1 MNKDSKLKIS
11 EATLKDY
18 EEIVELYN
26 KNQVYQ
32 FSNGVPLSV
41 RDLDLTMKIK
51 EVSNL
56 FLLKDHDKLIG
67 TSAFFKFIT
76 HECLDKDSSFSGYL
90 LIDSKNRSGQA
101 ISFLYKN
108 ILERITQLGFS
119 NLYTE
124 ISKYN
129 KPSLSLSKLN
139 GFKEYHETYEDFLH
153 HRSLRSNLPK
163 LMRTFRISKY
173 HGKEYDLSTF
183 KILDEVENFSQ
194 KETEIKTIISEEE
207 IVFRVQDTAT
217 LPYYLKMD
225 LFKLEIMSID
235 DQYIL
240 RVDFLSDRVREVRV
254 KFVKYGFVI
263 LTREKSSVK
272 IRKRSNKCS
281 IQASIVT
288 EDGNI
293 DVQLERLKNQSS
305 HKNIILK
312 NTFQGYDLS
321 VTPDGNLIFSRE
333 GRIIFEDSFL
343 LFSRPPEARI
353 RVKEGVDNIKI
364 QLKHQGLSITKNIEF
379 IDNERVFCSYLF
391 NTKARKFFPELLK
404 QGFKI
409 HCQEYLIENA
419 GVYQAYTPGS
429 NPIEHDDFI
438 RADHFEE
445 KSFTYYSPDEEK
457 EIRYTPF
464 GKGSNQMQFRPLSV
478 IESTDLTDLVYHFTI
493 SRVSRIESGINSEE
507 YGPPLNYQ
515 KTTSEL
521 LNCVL
526 HAGIE
531 EERNYGGKRVIANR
545 EIYPATN
552 LVLSHNQITLPKDN
566 VPLGSDL
573 YSISFDYKIRGGIE
587 QVSCGR
593 RFAYENKSH
602 ILENIERLL
611 VYDRHQDRYLEFFAK
626 KGIFYSYRENN
637 NLKVR
642 CIFTTRSSYPTNI
655 SITEYKRSEENEYNL

>member
-1 MNKDSKLKIS
+1 MKEDSKLKIS
-11 EATLKDY
+11 EATSKDY
-18 EEIVELYN
+18 EEIVGLYN

-32 FSNGVPLSV
+32 FSNGIPLSV
-41 RDLDLTMKIK
+41 RDLDLTLKIK

-56 FLLKDHDKLIG
+56 FLLKDDDKLIG

-163 LMRTFRISKY
+163 LMRTFRISNY

-183 KILDEVENFSQ
+183 QIIDEVENLPE
-194 KETEIKTIISEEE
+194 KETEIKTVISNEE
-207 IVFRVQDTAT
+207 IIFKVQDKAT

-235 DQYIL
+235 SQYIL
-240 RVDFLSDRVREVRV
+240 QANFQSDSVKEVRV
-254 KFVKYGFVI
+254 KFGKYGFVT

-272 IRKRSNKCS
+272 LGKRNSRYFV
-281 IQASIVT
+281 QASIVT

-293 DVQLERLKNQSS
+293 DVQLERLKSQIS
-305 HKNIILK
+305 HKNIPLK

-321 VTPDGNLIFSRE
+321 ITPNGSLIFSRE

-343 LFSRPPEARI
+343 LFSQPSEAHL
-353 RVKEGVDNIKI
+353 RVKEGEDIIKI
-364 QLKHQGLSITKNIEF
+364 QLQHKGISINKNIEF
-379 IDNERVFCSYLF
+379 VDNEKVFCSYQF
-391 NTKARKFFPELLK
+391 NTKARKIFPKLLK

-409 HCQEYLIENA
+409 HCQEYLIEDA
-419 GVYQAYTPGS
+419 GAYQTYIPGS
-429 NPIEHDDFI
+429 YPIEHDDFI
-438 RADHFEE
+438 RADDFEE
-445 KSFTYYSPDEEK
+445 KTFCYYIPDEEK
-457 EIRYTPF
+457 EVRYTPF

-478 IESTDLTDLVYHFTI
+478 IESSDLTDLAYRFTI
-493 SRVSRIESGINSEE
+493 SQVSRKEKGIDPEDCF
-507 YGPPLNYQ
+507 PPLNYTA
-515 KTTSEL
+515 TTNDL
-521 LNCVL
+521 LNRVHRAC
-526 HAGIE
+526 IE
-531 EERNYGGKRVIANR
+531 EERNYGVKRAIANR
-545 EIYPATN
+545 KIYPETN
-552 LVLSHNQITLPKDN
+552 LVLSHNQITLPNDN
-566 VPLGSDL
+566 IPIDSDL
-573 YSISFDYKIRGGIE
+573 YSISFDYKIRGGID
-587 QVSCGR
+587 QVNYGR
-593 RFAYENKSH
+593 RFAYENKSY
-602 ILENIERLL
+602 ILENKERLL
-611 VYDRHQDRYLEFFAK
+611 VYDRHQDRYIQFFAK
-626 KGIFYSYRENN
+626 RGIFYSYRENN

-642 CIFTTRSSYPTNI
+642 CIFTTKSSHTTNV
-655 SITEYKRSEENEYNL
+655 SITEYRRSEENEYNL